1 MWGMDVVTGA
11 FECLVLS
18 LWWGWEGKYG
28 LAGGNPSMKVY
39 PEDLKTSGTPCLFSP
54 PGVSG

>member
-1 MWGMDVVTGA
+1 MQSQA

-28 LAGGNPSMKVY
+28 LAGGNNTSLKVD
-39 PEDLKTSGTPCLFSP
+39 PEGLKTSATPYSISP
-54 PGVSG
+54 PGVSD